1 MALRALPG
9 EPGPRDPKEETFLA
23 FARIFAG
30 VLRDGQT
37 VHVLSAA
44 YNPAHPNLER
54 QELQVPSHALSKTP
68 KTPLYG

>member
-1 MALRALPG
+1 VPPG

-23 FARIFAG
+23 FARVFAG

-44 YNPAHPNLER
+44 YSPARPHLER
-54 QELQVPSHALSKTP
+54 QELQVPFLHLFQACPSVLSST
-68 KTPLYG
+68 L